1 VIEFSLGLIIG
12 LLIGLIKVE
21 RLRKQNKNVF
31 NDLIFGLKS
40 ED

>member
-1 VIEFSLGLIIG
+1 MIEFSLGLIIG